1 MRPSLFLC
9 QLLPTMPYRFILLSC
24 LALLTACGQRDAF
37 NHNADASPHQ
47 RELER
52 AFAICAGCHDTR
64 PGLGHR
70 VGPNLHGV
78 IGRKAGTAPGY
89 HYSEAMKNSGIIW
102 DAQTLDAFI
111 KSPTRQV
118 PGSKMVNATADPARR
133 QAVIEYLSTALKAP
147 GL

>member
-1 MRPSLFLC
+1 MFRPLLVLAICLSL
-9 QLLPTMPYRFILLSC
+9 S
-24 LALLTACGQRDAF
+24 ACGQRDAF
-37 NHNADASPHQ
+37 NHSASADPHQ

-64 PGLGHR
+64 PDLGHR

-78 IGRKAGTAPGY
+78 IGRKAGSAPGY
-89 HYSEAMKNSGIIW
+89 HYSEAMKASGITW
-102 DAQTLDAFI
+102 DTQTLDAFL

-133 QAVIEYLSTALKAP
+133 QAVIEYLSTLP
-147 GL
+147 EQH

>member
-1 MRPSLFLC
+1 MFR
-9 QLLPTMPYRFILLSC
+9 LPLIALAC
-24 LALLTACGQRDAF
+24 LALTACGQRDAF
-37 NHNADASPHQ
+37 NHNPNADPHQ

-64 PGLGHR
+64 ADLGHR

-89 HYSEAMKNSGIIW
+89 NYSDAMKASGIVW

-111 KSPTRQV
+111 KSPAKQV
-118 PGSKMVNATADPARR
+118 PGSKMVNATSDPARR
-133 QAVIEYLSTALKAP
+133 QAVIEYLSSLP
-147 GL
+147 D